1 MRGKRHSLAV
11 VSAGV
16 VLLGAVGAAPAIAR
30 GLADGGQ
37 PPPGSGPNHDPVEF
51 VPGTQPPPGSV
62 GHDYTPP
69 TLGVQP
75 PNPHPDL
82 TGPPSQLGD
91 DEPNA
96 RPHPNQ
102 VDEGTVTSGPDLGG

>member
-1 MRGKRHSLAV
+1 MLTIGSRLRKQRSLAI

-16 VLLGAVGAAPAIAR
+16 VLLGAVGAGPAIAW
-30 GLADGGQ
+30 GLPDDDGQ
-37 PPPGSGPNHDPVEF
+37 PPAGSGPNQDSVDF

-62 GHDYTPP
+62 GSEYDPP

-75 PNPHPDL
+75 PNPNPDL
-82 TGPPSQLGD
+82 TGKPTQLKD

-102 VDEGTVTSGPDLGG
+102 VDDGT